1 MQKRALFVTVIIL
14 LSVLA
19 GCVSAQQIRKMRI
32 RHNQELF
39 NTFSADD
46 QEKIQTGLI
55 DIGFSEDMV
64 HMAWGAPD
72 RIYMRTTST
81 GTATVWSYT
90 IYQPRIHSERMSI
103 PVRFIDHHGRRRIEY
118 HNVWVNRDTGE
129 EYAIAAKKMTSCTTS
144 NGSDYCSTLATDY
157 RVIQSCG
164 GS

>member
-1 MQKRALFVTVIIL
+1 MQKHTRFVTVIIL

-19 GCVSAQQIRKMRI
+19 GCVSAQQIREMRI

-46 QEKIQTGLI
+46 QGKIQTGLI

-72 RIYMRTTST
+72 RIYMRTTAA

-129 EYAIAAKKMTSCTTS
+129 QYAVA
-144 NGSDYCSTLATDY
+144 
-157 RVIQSCG
+157 RVEFTEGAVSAIEQLIQ
-164 GS
+164 